1 LQEIIQPIEHVPW
14 MMMILCLFAAAIAL
28 DALLSLLLLPS
39 RVASIMEHVV
49 RRELPGLDR
58 FLLS

>member
-1 LQEIIQPIEHVPW
+1 MEHVPW

-28 DALLSLLLLPS
+28 DALLSLLLLPG

-49 RRELPGLDR
+49 HRELPGLDR
-58 FLLS
+58 FLPS